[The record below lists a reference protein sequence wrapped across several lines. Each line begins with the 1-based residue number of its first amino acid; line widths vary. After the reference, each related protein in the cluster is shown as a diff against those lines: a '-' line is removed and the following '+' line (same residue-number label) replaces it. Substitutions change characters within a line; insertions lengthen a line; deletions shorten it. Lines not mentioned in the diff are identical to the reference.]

1 MRIADIFKEKRPVS
15 FEIFPPKGELSMDSF
30 RETLGAL
37 AQLSP
42 DFISVTC
49 SAGGSGGRDRTA
61 ALAGIVR
68 REFGI
73 ESCAHLTCINSD
85 LATLKADVE
94 RIHENEVQNVL
105 ALRGDLI
112 PGAHTGTFHY
122 AVELMEKL
130 KNEGLCLGGACYPEG
145 HIECSDPQ
153 EDLRH
158 LLEKQQAGAE
168 FFVTQLF
175 FDNDCFYK
183 FMDRARQI
191 GITIPVTAGIMP
203 ILSKAQIERMIF
215 TCGASLPSAI
225 IRILN
230 RYESDPESLRKAGIE
245 YAAAQI
251 RDLWQNG
258 ADGIH
263 IYTMNRPAIAT
274 EIVKGMH

>member
-1 MRIADIFKEKRPVS
+1 MRIADIFKEKRPIS

-30 RETLGAL
+30 RQTLDAL
-37 AQLSP
+37 AKLSP

-68 REFGI
+68 WEFGI

-85 LATLKADVE
+85 QATLTEDIN
-94 RIHENEVQNVL
+94 RIHENGVENVL
-105 ALRGDLI
+105 ALRGDII
-112 PGAHTGTFHY
+112 PGAHTGTFHH
-122 AVELMEKL
+122 AVELMDKL
-130 KNEGLCLGGACYPEG
+130 KGEGLCLGGACYPEG

-158 LLEKQQAGAE
+158 LYEKQQAGAE

-175 FDNDCFYK
+175 FDNACFYK

-230 RYESDPESLRKAGIE
+230 RYENDAESLRKAGID

-251 RDLWQNG
+251 RDLRQNG
-258 ADGIH
+258 ADGVH
-263 IYTMNRPAIAT
+263 IYTMNRPGIAT
-274 EIVKGMH
+274 EILKGMQ

>member
-1 MRIADIFKEKRPVS
+1 
-15 FEIFPPKGELSMDSF
+15 MDSF

-37 AQLSP
+37 AKLNP

-68 REFGI
+68 DEFGI

-85 LATLKADVE
+85 MATLQEDVQ
-94 RIHENEVQNVL
+94 RIHDNGVQNVL
-105 ALRGDLI
+105 ALRGDII

-122 AVELMEKL
+122 AVELMDKL
-130 KNEGLCLGGACYPEG
+130 KDEGLCLGGACYPEG
-145 HIECSDPQ
+145 HIECSDPA
-153 EDLRH
+153 EDLGH

-183 FMDRARQI
+183 FMDKARQI

-203 ILSKAQIERMIF
+203 IMSKAQIERMIF

-230 RYESDPESLRKAGIE
+230 RYENDPDSLRKAGIE
-245 YAAAQI
+245 YATAQI
-251 RDLWQNG
+251 NDLWKNG
-258 ADGIH
+258 VDGVH
-263 IYTMNRPAIAT
+263 IYTMNRPQIAT
-274 EIVKGMH
+274 QILDGMDK